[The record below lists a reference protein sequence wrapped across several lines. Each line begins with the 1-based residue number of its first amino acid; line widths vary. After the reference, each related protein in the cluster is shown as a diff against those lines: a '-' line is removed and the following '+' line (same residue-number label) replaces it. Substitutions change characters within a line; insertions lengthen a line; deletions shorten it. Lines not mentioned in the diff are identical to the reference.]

1 MYFRECTKSADSKS
15 SCQAERA
22 EDEVLYCT
30 TGILAHMFDGR
41 RLFLWVLNVFA
52 EVGETTLIRFAS
64 VIFEEG
70 ERQTQHQAFSAFFQ
84 MF

>member
-1 MYFRECTKSADSKS
+1 MRSAHSKRRGE
-15 SCQAERA
+15 AERA
-22 EDEVLYCT
+22 EDEFLYCT

-52 EVGETTLIRFAS
+52 EVRETTLIRFAS

-70 ERQTQHQAFSAFFQ
+70 ESQTQHQRICAFF
-84 MF
+84 

>member
-1 MYFRECTKSADSKS
+1 
-15 SCQAERA
+15 
-22 EDEVLYCT
+22 
-30 TGILAHMFDGR
+30 MFDGR